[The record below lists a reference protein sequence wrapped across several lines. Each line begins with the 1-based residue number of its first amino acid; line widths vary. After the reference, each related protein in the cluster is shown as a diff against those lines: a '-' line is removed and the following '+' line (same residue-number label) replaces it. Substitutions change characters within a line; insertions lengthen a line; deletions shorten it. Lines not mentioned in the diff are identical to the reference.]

1 MPVPAASR
9 RAVWWLVP
17 LAAAAVAVAVVVAV
31 AVTRL
36 PDEGADRADGD
47 NGPTATTP
55 APPPSACPAPT
66 PADSLRALATP
77 CGIGV
82 GAALNDVLFFDEK
95 YRETA
100 AREFN
105 RITPESVLKWGTVEP
120 RPGEFN
126 FGPGDAYVA
135 FAEENGQRVHGHT
148 LVWHTLP
155 QWVID
160 SGRSVDELREVLR
173 RHVQR
178 TVAHWRGR
186 IASWDVVNE
195 PLGNDASL
203 RDSIWL
209 RTLGPDYIADAF
221 RWAREADPD
230 AVLFI
235 NDFDIEGINAKSDRL
250 YELVRTLRGQGV
262 PIDGVGFQT
271 HVSKMTLPDS
281 FESNLRRFAD
291 LGVRVAITELDV
303 RVPLPVT
310 QQRLE
315 AQAAIYARVLRAC
328 LRLPACD
335 SVTTWGF
342 TDAHSWVN
350 REFPGQGA
358 ALPFDD
364 AYQRKPAYWAL
375 HDTLAATD
383 SPRRR

>member
-1 MPVPAASR
+1 VPAASR
-9 RAVWWLVP
+9 RAMWWLVS
-17 LAAAAVAVAVVVAV
+17 LATAAVVAV
-31 AVTRL
+31 AVGVAVTRI
-36 PDEGADRADGD
+36 ADDGTVRAGGD
-47 NGPTATTP
+47 SGPSSMAP
-55 APPPSACPAPT
+55 APSPSVCPAPT
-66 PADSLRALATP
+66 PASGLRALATP

-82 GAALNDVLFFDEK
+82 GAALNDTLFSDQT
-95 YRETA
+95 YREVA

-105 RITPESVLKWGTVEP
+105 RITPESVLKWSTIEP

-148 LVWHTLP
+148 LVWHYVP
-155 QWVID
+155 QWVTD
-160 SGRSVDELREVLR
+160 ASRSRDELREVLR

-195 PLGNDASL
+195 PLGDDADL
-203 RDSIWL
+203 YDNVWL

-250 YELVRTLRGQGV
+250 YHLVRTLRAQGV

-271 HVSKMTLPDS
+271 HVAKMTLPDT
-281 FESNLRRFAD
+281 FEANLRRFAD

-303 RVPLPVT
+303 RMPLPVT

-315 AQAAIYARVLRAC
+315 RQAAIYARVLRAC

-335 SVTTWGF
+335 AVTMWGF
-342 TDAHSWVN
+342 TDAHSWIN

-358 ALPFDD
+358 PLPFDD
-364 AYQRKPAYWAL
+364 AYRRKPAYWAL
-375 HDTLAATD
+375 HDTLAAAAADT
-383 SPRRR
+383 PRRR